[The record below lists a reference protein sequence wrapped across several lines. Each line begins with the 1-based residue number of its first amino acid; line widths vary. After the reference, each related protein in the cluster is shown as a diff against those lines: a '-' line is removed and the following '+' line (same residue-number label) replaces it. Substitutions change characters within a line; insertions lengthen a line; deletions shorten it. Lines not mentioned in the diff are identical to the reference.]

1 MIVPELPEVQ
11 VVVNDLNAARIMGH
25 QIINIAVYW
34 PATISGFDLQSF
46 GRRVTGRTIDAI
58 GRRGKYILFELDDT
72 SIMAVHL
79 RMSGRFMLMQGSQR
93 RPRHVHVELEFDDRR
108 RLWFHDTRKF
118 GRFYHASNVSSICG
132 HLGPEPLDR
141 RFSRKVLTALLLGRR
156 RQIKPLL
163 LDQTIVAGLG
173 NIYVDEALWTAGI
186 HPLRGSNTLSM
197 EEIRRLHAAIR
208 SVLRQGLKHAGT
220 SLGSGLSNFASL
232 GNTTGDPARG
242 SNASHLKVFRRT
254 GQPCL
259 RCRHTI
265 LRIKVAQRSTH
276 ICPRCQR

>member
-1 MIVPELPEVQ
+1 MPELPEVQ
-11 VVVNDLNAARIMGH
+11 VVVNDLNAAGISGHKIVRIEVH
-25 QIINIAVYW
+25 W
-34 PATISGFDLQSF
+34 PASISGSNVHYFR
-46 GRRVTGRTIDAI
+46 RRVTGRTLGAI
-58 GRRGKYILFELDDT
+58 RRRGKYILFELDDS

-79 RMSGRFMLMQGSQR
+79 RMSGRIMLMQGPDR
-93 RPRHVHVELEFDDRR
+93 PPRHVQIELVFEDHR

-118 GRFYHASNVSSICG
+118 GRFYHAFDVASICG
-132 HLGPEPLDR
+132 QLGLEPLEQE
-141 RFSRKVLTALLLGRR
+141 FSRKVLASLLMQRR

-163 LDQTIVAGLG
+163 LDQAIVAGLG

-186 HPLRGSNTLSM
+186 HPLRGSHTLSL

-208 SVLRQGLKHAGT
+208 RVLRQGLKHSGT
-220 SLGSGLSNFASL
+220 SLGDGLNNFASI
-232 GNTTGDPARG
+232 GSTPENSGQG

-254 GQPCL
+254 GEACP
-259 RCRHTI
+259 RCRSTI